1 MLPMLEA
8 DCGAAI
14 KDSKMMPQ
22 EKSNIKML
30 PPPEPMSRFF
40 GFHLH
45 LSLHVTPSRKK
56 NDVHSAIIINTS

>member
-8 DCGAAI
+8 DCDAAI

-30 PPPEPMSRFF
+30 RPPEPASRFF
-40 GFHLH
+40 GFHLD
-45 LSLHVTPSRKK
+45 LSLQVELY
-56 NDVHSAIIINTS
+56 